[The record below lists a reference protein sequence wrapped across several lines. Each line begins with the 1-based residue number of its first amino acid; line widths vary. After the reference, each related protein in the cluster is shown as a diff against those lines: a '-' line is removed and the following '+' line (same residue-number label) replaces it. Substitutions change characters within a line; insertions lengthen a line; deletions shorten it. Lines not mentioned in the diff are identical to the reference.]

1 MSVGGVVSG
10 HTLLSHEG
18 DDRMMWMRGNDHND
32 SMMSHPHS
40 HQPENDSTGLIR
52 DLLEQISILQKK
64 NDEQKEI
71 INRLSSVIEVGDIEH
86 EVPNANVSL
95 TD

>member
-1 MSVGGVVSG
+1 MD
-10 HTLLSHEG
+10 E
-18 DDRMMWMRGNDHND
+18 GNDHKD
-32 SMMSHPHS
+32 SMPHS
-40 HQPENDSTGLIR
+40 HQPDNDLTGLIR
-52 DLLEQISILQKK
+52 DLLEQISILQKT

-71 INRLSSVIEVGDIEH
+71 IDRLSSVIEVGDIEH